1 MACTL
6 KGTGVDPS
14 PRRTYF
20 LGLGVVLVFLVLNV
34 WVAIDHYQIQYMV
47 THQTADALVGAKQI
61 AQQRSTLLTARPDSG
76 PIDLQMMQKAGVRV
90 PDSFIQGDSFA
101 SPWGKSQLIKQSNVL
116 VWDFYE
122 ITTAGCTQ
130 LLGNSG
136 SIAGVFSVAASAIAN
151 DARASGAGMQTHA
164 TDGETGPE
172 ALSVTTVQD
181 AAARDERSPR
191 SALQFESQ

>member
-1 MACTL
+1 MNGLML

-20 LGLGVVLVFLVLNV
+20 LAVGVVLVFLVLNV

-47 THQTADALVGAKQI
+47 TNQTADALAGAKQI
-61 AQQRSTLLTARPDSG
+61 AQQRSALLAARPDNG

-90 PDSFIQGDSFA
+90 PSSFIQGDNFA
-101 SPWGKSQLIKQSNVL
+101 SPWGQSRISRQSNVL

-136 SIAGVFSVAASAIAN
+136 SIAGVFSVAASASAN
-151 DARASGAGMQTHA
+151 DEKQPPLTI
-164 TDGETGPE
+164 E
-172 ALSVTTVQD
+172 V
-181 AAARDERSPR
+181 AAQECRRTPLLVR
-191 SALQFESQ
+191 LVLK

>member
-14 PRRTYF
+14 PRRTNF
-20 LGLGVVLVFLVLNV
+20 LGMGVVLVFLVLNV

-151 DARASGAGMQTHA
+151 DEKPSPLTLEQSAQECRRTPLMARLVLK
-164 TDGETGPE
+164 P
-172 ALSVTTVQD
+172 
-181 AAARDERSPR
+181 
-191 SALQFESQ
+191 